1 MASNTIEITAA
12 LSPEYQAAFAS
23 AIDLVKK
30 AEGEMR
36 ASSKELANLEK
47 LQTSYAK
54 AQEAA
59 SSGTAAEAK
68 RANDA
73 HEKLA
78 ARLKMTGVSMDTVTS
93 RMEALKTENAEA
105 NATIDAYGKK
115 AKMAQVTKDLDKAQK
130 VAAKFKDPAIQ
141 AAFAKQAAEA
151 KKLGIEVKTSSG
163 AMAKLQ
169 AAGKKAGPALAKGF
183 GIAAKGAAVL
193 AAGAGFAAKKL
204 FDMTNGYID
213 ASSNT
218 MRASKQ
224 LEMSAESLQE
234 LRFAFGLSNV
244 AADEFDQGLEE
255 LRTKQ
260 AEAMEGSKEAE
271 KAFIRLGISMSELE
285 NLNVEELLMRTSQGL
300 TELGAN
306 ADTGKLEKVLFGGKG
321 SAFGLVL
328 RDFDGVLAGRDEA
341 IARGIVQSTD
351 QLKVAENAGTERFRI
366 QQEMEAEIRK
376 IMAELAPIMLDAMG
390 KLNDFLK
397 NNPDTFKSIA
407 VNVGRLATK
416 VVGTADFVSEG
427 IKAVTGQETVA
438 DIARGKTDQLARS
451 LADSAVAAEARRLEA
466 LDAGRAK
473 LMSGKTLPADE
484 IAQLQGLLR
493 QSTRPDLS
501 GQLVGTDTLSYLRT
515 KEKERLSVRDQY
527 ASGSSLTRAQMAVML
542 DQQERTLATLER
554 QGTQNQSVNIV
565 NHIDARGASAG
576 EASRIVQAI
585 VPQFRQ
591 AVVEATAETKRLS
604 YGQ

>member
-78 ARLKMTGVSMDTVTS
+78 ARLKMTGVSMDTVTA
-93 RMEALKTENAEA
+93 RMEALKAENVDA
-105 NATIDAYGKK
+105 NATIEAYGKK
-115 AKMAQVTKDLDKAQK
+115 AKMAQVTKDLDKARK
-130 VAAKFKDPAIQ
+130 VASKFKDPAIQ

-163 AMAKLQ
+163 AMSKLQ

-204 FDMTNGYID
+204 FDMTNSYLD
-213 ASSNT
+213 ASSDT
-218 MRASKQ
+218 MRAAGQ
-224 LEMSAESLQE
+224 MEMSAESLQE

-244 AADEFDQGLEE
+244 AAGEFDQGLEE
-255 LRTKQ
+255 LRAKQ

-271 KAFIRLGISMSELE
+271 KAFARLGISMSELE

-328 RDFDGVLAGRDEA
+328 RDFDGVLSGRDEA

-351 QLKVAENAGTERFRI
+351 QLRVAEDAGTERFRI

-407 VNVGRLATK
+407 VNVGRLANK
-416 VVGTADFVSEG
+416 IVGAASIASQSVKS
-427 IKAVTGQETVA
+427 VTGQETVRDVA
-438 DIARGKTDQLARS
+438 LAKVDKLQRS
-451 LADSAVAAEARRLEA
+451 IADSAVTAEIRRLET

-473 LMSGKTLPADE
+473 LLAGKTLSADE
-484 IAQLQGLLR
+484 IAQLQALLHMD
-493 QSTRPDLS
+493 TRPDRS
-501 GQLVGTDTLSYLRT
+501 DQLVLNTSAPYLYQ
-515 KEKERLSVRDQY
+515 KEKERLSVRDKY

-542 DQQERTLATLER
+542 DRQERTLATLER
-554 QGTQNQSVNIV
+554 QGTQNQAVSIV
-565 NHIDARGASAG
+565 NNIDARGASAG

>member
-78 ARLKMTGVSMDTVTS
+78 ARLKLTGVSMETVTS
-93 RMEALKTENAEA
+93 RMEALKAENADA
-105 NATIDAYGKK
+105 NATIEAYGKK
-115 AKMAQVTKDLDKAQK
+115 AKMAQVTKDLDKARK
-130 VAAKFKDPAIQ
+130 VASKFKDPAIQ
-141 AAFAKQAAEA
+141 AAFAKQADEA

-163 AMAKLQ
+163 AMSKLQ

-213 ASSNT
+213 ASSST
-218 MRASKQ
+218 MRAAGQ
-224 LEMSAESLQE
+224 MEMSAESLQE

-255 LRTKQ
+255 LRSKQ

-271 KAFIRLGISMSELE
+271 KAFTRLGISMSELE

-328 RDFDGVLAGRDEA
+328 RDFDGVLSGRDEA
-341 IARGIVQSTD
+341 IARGIVQSTE
-351 QLKVAENAGTERFRI
+351 QLRTAEDAGTERFRI

-407 VNVGRLATK
+407 VNVGRLANK
-416 VVGTADFVSEG
+416 IVGAASSASEG
-427 IKAVTGQETVA
+427 IKAVTGQETGY
-438 DIARGKTDQLARS
+438 DIALGKRDKFQRS
-451 LADSAVAAEARRLEA
+451 IADSAVTAEIRRLET

-473 LMSGKTLPADE
+473 LLAGKTLSADE
-484 IAQLQGLLR
+484 IAQLQGLLHMDT
-493 QSTRPDLS
+493 QSDLS
-501 GQLVGTDTLSYLRT
+501 GQLVLSTTAPYLHQ

-527 ASGSSLTRAQMAVML
+527 ASGSSLTRAQMSVML
-542 DQQERTLATLER
+542 DRQERTLATLER
-554 QGTQNQSVNIV
+554 QGTQNQAVNIV

-591 AVVEATAETKRLS
+591 AVVEAAAETKRLS